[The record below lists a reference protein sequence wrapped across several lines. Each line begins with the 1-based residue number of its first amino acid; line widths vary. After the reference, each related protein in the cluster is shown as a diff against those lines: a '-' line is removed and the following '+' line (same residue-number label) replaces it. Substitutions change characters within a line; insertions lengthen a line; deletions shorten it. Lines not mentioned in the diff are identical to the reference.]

1 MEGIMGFES
10 IKKKIRTAAYHI
22 GVFDE
27 SFPKILADSGEFAAA
42 QLRVFKEGL
51 PVIKHLVRYAHSTVS
66 SVSQI
71 SGVAE
76 GGAAGLKK
84 ASDQLLELRRSTEEA
99 ANQIFDIFD
108 KVDPLLEKVAEDE
121 GVGEETK
128 KSLQEAR
135 DGLQQ
140 LFSALQFQDIASQQI
155 ESVNALLSALS
166 KDLVEL
172 NGADVDSDFFRIAVK
187 EGTYDS
193 NAKFRTNS
201 EEESS

>member
-1 MEGIMGFES
+1 MKFES
-10 IKKKIRTAAYHI
+10 VKKKIRTAAYHI

-27 SFPKILADSGEFAAA
+27 SFSKITEDSGEFATA

-51 PVIKHLVRYAHSTVS
+51 PVIKHLVRYAHSTIA

-76 GGAAGLKK
+76 DGTAGLKK
-84 ASDQLLELRRSTEEA
+84 ASDQLVELRRSTEEA
-99 ANQIFDIFD
+99 ANQIFDIYD
-108 KVDPLLEKVAEDE
+108 KVDPLLEKVAEDQ

-128 KSLQEAR
+128 KSLEEAR

-155 ESVNALLSALS
+155 ESVNALLSSLS
-166 KDLVEL
+166 KDLVDL
-172 NGADVDSDFFRIAVK
+172 GGSDADSDFFRIAVK

-193 NAKFRTNS
+193 NAKFRANS
-201 EEESS
+201 KEESS